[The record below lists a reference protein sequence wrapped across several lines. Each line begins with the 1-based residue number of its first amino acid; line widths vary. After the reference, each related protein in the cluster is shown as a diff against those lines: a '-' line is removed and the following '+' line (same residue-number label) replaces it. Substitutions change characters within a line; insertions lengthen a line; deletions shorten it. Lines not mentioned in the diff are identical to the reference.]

1 MQAHISYNIYNV
13 SHTCNGKVATLIMK
27 CTLYI
32 RYRTSNHNLP
42 VEVGRYITPIN
53 LERNDRKCELCNVS
67 DIGDEYH
74 YMLICN
80 YFAIDRKKFIP
91 SQFYVK
97 PSVDKFCQLMK
108 SQKKSLLINIAKM
121 CKVIFEK
128 FKE

>member
-1 MQAHISYNIYNV
+1 
-13 SHTCNGKVATLIMK
+13 
-27 CTLYI
+27 
-32 RYRTSNHNLP
+32 
-42 VEVGRYITPIN
+42 
-53 LERNDRKCELCNVS
+53 
-67 DIGDEYH
+67 
-74 YMLICN
+74 MLICN

>member
-1 MQAHISYNIYNV
+1 M
-13 SHTCNGKVATLIMK
+13 
-27 CTLYI
+27 
-32 RYRTSNHNLP
+32 
-42 VEVGRYITPIN
+42 
-53 LERNDRKCELCNVS
+53 S

-91 SQFYVK
+91 FQFYIK